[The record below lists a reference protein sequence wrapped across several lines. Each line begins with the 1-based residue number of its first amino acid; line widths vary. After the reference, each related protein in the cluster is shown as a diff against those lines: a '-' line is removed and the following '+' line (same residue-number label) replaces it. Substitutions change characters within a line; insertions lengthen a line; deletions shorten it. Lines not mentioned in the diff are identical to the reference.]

1 MDTVLNA
8 PGLGAAARTRRAHQ
22 RSVTFMRWLR
32 KVHLW
37 VGLWGA
43 ALGCLFGA
51 TGIVLNH
58 RAVLKIPVT
67 KTVQNSAQLAL
78 PPQTEPTMAAM
89 AAWLQTQLQ
98 FDGIQVRSKAEPAQV
113 VSWAGREVQQP
124 ERWTFNFISPH
135 RSVNAEYHVG
145 NRFVKV
151 DTMDATLIGVLTR
164 LHMATGANV
173 FWVLV
178 SDTIA
183 GGLIVLCITGLLLW
197 SRLHRIRLIAVATSL
212 GAMAGAI
219 GFLLGTAA

>member
-1 MDTVLNA
+1 MSAVLNA
-8 PGLGAAARTRRAHQ
+8 PQLQSVAKTRRAHQ
-22 RSVTFMRWLR
+22 RSVVFMRWLR

-43 ALGCLFGA
+43 ALGCLFGT

-58 RAVLKIPVT
+58 RTVLKIPVT

-78 PPQTEPTMAAM
+78 PPETRTMDAI
-89 AAWLQTQLQ
+89 AAWLQNQLQ
-98 FDGIQVRSKAEPAQV
+98 FDGVQVRSKAEPAQV
-113 VSWAGREVQQP
+113 VSWAGREVPQP
-124 ERWTFNFISPH
+124 ARWTFNFISPY
-135 RSVNAEYHVG
+135 RSVNAEYYVG

-151 DTMDATLIGVLTR
+151 DTVDATLIGVLTR

-183 GGLIVLCITGLLLW
+183 AGLVVLCITGLLLW
-197 SRLHRIRLIAVATSL
+197 SRLHKVRLIAVIVSL
-212 GAMAGAI
+212 GAMVGAV